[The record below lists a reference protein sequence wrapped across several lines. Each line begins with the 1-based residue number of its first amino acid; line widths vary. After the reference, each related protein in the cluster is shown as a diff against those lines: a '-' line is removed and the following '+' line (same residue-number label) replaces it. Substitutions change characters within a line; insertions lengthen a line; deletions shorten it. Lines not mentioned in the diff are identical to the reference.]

1 MLKKER
7 SYIYMNDNITFIY
20 PQGDNYIKN
29 LAFIKA
35 LFIKKYVE
43 SLNVSKQ
50 EKMNIWYDIL
60 EYFKNS

>member
-20 PQGDNYIKN
+20 PQGDNYITN